1 MFYDKYHGN
10 QRVIFVSLRECIKLR
25 VMDISVFLLKFWG
38 WYCII
43 FFFVLSFNPKRV
55 KQIVDNL
62 KDARFLIILSLF
74 AIIIGLLNVLAHNI
88 WEPNIKLLVTLF
100 GWLALIKGIIL
111 FTFPKQTISLLK
123 QTNLK
128 FIQALYVLLFFLG
141 LFLLNEA
148 YGIVPF

>member
-1 MFYDKYHGN
+1 
-10 QRVIFVSLRECIKLR
+10 
-25 VMDISVFLLKFWG
+25 MDISVFLLKFWG

-62 KDARFLIILSLF
+62 KDARFLIIISLF
-74 AIIIGLLNVLAHNI
+74 AVIIGLLNVLAHNI
-88 WEPNIKLLVTLF
+88 WEANSKLLVTLF

-111 FTFPKQTISLLK
+111 FTFPKQTIKLLK
-123 QTNLK
+123 QSNIK
-128 FIQALYVLLFFLG
+128 FIQAIYLLLFFLG
-141 LFLLNEA
+141 MFLLNEA

>member
-1 MFYDKYHGN
+1 
-10 QRVIFVSLRECIKLR
+10 
-25 VMDISVFLLKFWG
+25 MDISVFLLKFWG

-43 FFFVLSFNPKRV
+43 FFFILSFNPKRV
-55 KQIVDNL
+55 KQIIDNL
-62 KDARFLIILSLF
+62 QDARFLIILSLF
-74 AIIIGLLNVLAHNI
+74 AILIGLLNVLAHNI
-88 WEPNIKLLVTLF
+88 WEANIKLLVTLF

-128 FIQALYVLLFFLG
+128 FIQAIYVLLFFLG

>member
-1 MFYDKYHGN
+1 
-10 QRVIFVSLRECIKLR
+10 
-25 VMDISVFLLKFWG
+25 MDISVFLLKFWS

-62 KDARFLIILSLF
+62 QDARFLIIFSLF

-88 WEPNIKLLVTLF
+88 WEPNIKLLITLF

-111 FTFPKQTISLLK
+111 FTFPKQTINLLK

-128 FIQALYVLLFFLG
+128 FIQAIYVLLFFLG

>member
-1 MFYDKYHGN
+1 
-10 QRVIFVSLRECIKLR
+10 
-25 VMDISVFLLKFWG
+25 MDISVFLLKFWG

-43 FFFVLSFNPKRV
+43 FFFILSFNPKRV

>member
-1 MFYDKYHGN
+1 
-10 QRVIFVSLRECIKLR
+10 
-25 VMDISVFLLKFWG
+25 MDVSVFLLKFWG

-62 KDARFLIILSLF
+62 QDARFLIILSLF

-88 WEPNIKLLVTLF
+88 WEGNIKLLVTLF

-111 FTFPKQTISLLK
+111 FTFPKQTINLLK
-123 QTNLK
+123 QTNIK
-128 FIQALYVLLFFLG
+128 FIQAIYVLLFFLG
-141 LFLLNEA
+141 IFLLNEV
-148 YGIVPF
+148 YRVVPF